1 MLPFRK
7 WLLLRYFLIA
17 THTSSFASAL
27 SPWLSPWFSFQ
38 CLHSSLLHVTAVAHQ
53 GFTVPAPGHGSWVLS
68 PCLLLSGAGFC
79 CGSGNFSPPGGN
91 QSLQQRAKSSL
102 SRQGVLTYPSLLSK
116 CILWVSVQLV
126 PSTAWGWASC
136 CLHALKATV
145 LCKRK

>member
-1 MLPFRK
+1 MVASQVLFDCHSYK
-7 WLLLRYFLIA
+7 LLCVCSFTLIFFPV
-17 THTSSFASAL
+17 SSFISSARD
-27 SPWLSPWFSFQ
+27 
-38 CLHSSLLHVTAVAHQ
+38 TAVAHQ